1 MATWLSNYLGS
12 LGLGMDFE
20 PYITGVL
27 YDQNLSEEDKSATIY
42 ECLEESCDLKNMNLQ
57 DAVAELFAQY
67 SQGGLFWLEAPL
79 YAYPSSALDIQ
90 YPTTS
95 TTTTASGGSSRP
107 IAIVRPA
114 EDFESSESS
123 ASTTGGQ
130 ASQVGPEGWA
140 RIDDD
145 EDSSAQVPIT
155 VSGQFNG
162 APRDALDPFDDDE
175 FNPFAPPSAS
185 DAEVI
190 NEARNISYPPPI
202 FYSTEGDPT
211 DDETTSQLDLDQD
224 MSPLEMLQLIIGDL
238 SPEKIEM
245 AFSKSAYDFEN
256 TLELLMAEKT
266 KQPAP
271 PVPVPMGDIRSTLT
285 CRHFLQGNCFR
296 RDCWFSHDLDSM
308 ICKFWLKGQCL
319 KGDTCEFNHHLETS
333 RSFDPPAP
341 VPKQLPPVMD
351 DFDFPSLAAST
362 STKSKASAWGRKSN
376 GSKVS
381 QKASKASKDTN
392 NKAKNGTN
400 GALGDEDT
408 VDELATALDDKVKV
422 TSPPLLS
429 RPLVS
434 YSATAA
440 AAASRPLTPMQNSA
454 TQSKSVAEERRSFAL
469 LKAPD
474 TLPWLE
480 SGSPLQETYLKARA
494 QAIEYAKARNNCF
507 EMAKAAYNRNDG
519 KGAAKYSTQGREY
532 NDLMMATHR
541 EASREIFESR
551 NGGVVKS
558 VTQGE
563 TWIDLHGLHVDES
576 LAFLDEFMEK
586 LEKEVYTGTV
596 YIVTGTGNHSAN
608 LRAKLKPAIID
619 WLESWGYNWRE
630 MTMDKVHGGLLAV
643 QVIKGKA

>member
-1 MATWLSNYLGS
+1 MATWLSNFLGS
-12 LGLGMDFE
+12 LGLGPDFE

-42 ECLEESCDLKNMNLQ
+42 ECLEESCDLVNVNLQ

-67 SQGGLFWLEAPL
+67 SRGGLFWLEAPM
-79 YAYPSSALDIQ
+79 YAYPTSTLDIQ
-90 YPTTS
+90 YPTTTS
-95 TTTTASGGSSRP
+95 VGSSRA

-114 EDFESSESS
+114 DEFEPSDSS

-145 EDSSAQVPIT
+145 EDLLAQGPIT
-155 VSGQFNG
+155 VNGQFIG

-190 NEARNISYPPPI
+190 NEVRSISYPPPI
-202 FYSTEGDPT
+202 FYSSEGDPT
-211 DDETTSQLDLDQD
+211 NDETTSQMDLDQD
-224 MSPLEMLQLIIGDL
+224 MSPLEMLQLIIGDF
-238 SPEKIEM
+238 SPEKIEN
-245 AFSKSAYDFEN
+245 AFMKTAYDFEN
-256 TLELLMAEKT
+256 TLELLMAERN

-271 PVPVPMGDIRSTLT
+271 LVPASTGDIRSTLT

-308 ICKFWLKGQCL
+308 ICKFWLKNQCL

-333 RSFDPPAP
+333 RSFDVPAP
-341 VPKQLPPVMD
+341 APKQLPPAMD

-362 STKSKASAWGRKSN
+362 STKSKSSGWGPKSN
-376 GSKVS
+376 GSKDSKKSSKVS
-381 QKASKASKDTN
+381 NDTN
-392 NKAKNGTN
+392 HKAKNGTN
-400 GALGDEDT
+400 GASGDKDT
-408 VDELATALDDKVKV
+408 VDELATALDEKVKV

-429 RPLVS
+429 KPLIS

-440 AAASRPLTPMQNSA
+440 AAASKPLMHMQKSA
-454 TQSKSVAEERRSFAL
+454 TQSRNVEEERRSFRL
-469 LKAPD
+469 QKAPD
-474 TLPWLE
+474 CVPWLE
-480 SGSPLQETYLKARA
+480 SGSVLKETYLKARA
-494 QAIEYAKARNNCF
+494 QAIVYAKARNNCF
-507 EMAKAAYNRNDG
+507 EMAKAAYIRNDG
-519 KGAAKYSTQGREY
+519 KAAAKYSSQGREY

-551 NGGVVKS
+551 NGGMVKS

-586 LEKEVYTGTV
+586 LEKEAYTGTV

-619 WLESWGYNWRE
+619 WLESWGYNWKE
-630 MTMDKVHGGLLAV
+630 MTMDKVNGGLLAV